1 MGFIFGDSP
10 SNPYGKQPPLESHRR
25 DAEYDIETAEPLNEA
40 AVKAEKEFD
49 EWAMAQDD
57 PDIIKAI
64 ENLGK
69 KLATPEIKPLAQSG
83 RMSSPSLRE
92 GSRRGFRGL
101 ESPYQTPTYLASSLD
116 YNKAVNQLVSG
127 LLKQNIRRTKLSTL
141 V

>member
-10 SNPYGKQPPLESHRR
+10 SNPYGKQPPLESDRW
-25 DAEYDIETAEPLNEA
+25 DAQYDPETAEPLNEA

-49 EWAMAQDD
+49 EWAMSQDSD
-57 PDIIKAI
+57 TIKAI

-92 GSRRGFRGL
+92 GSRRGFRGF
-101 ESPYQTPTYLASSLD
+101 ESPYQTPTYLASSVD